1 MDSSPSENIELL
13 PVHLL
18 HERDSSE
25 IADSSHSS
33 DVVVAATFDKYL
45 VSYSTSRN

>member
-1 MDSSPSENIELL
+1 MDFPPNENIKLL
-13 PVHLL
+13 AVHLL

-45 VSYSTSRN
+45 VSYSTTRN